1 METIS
6 VIQHHS
12 FTITEPQN
20 PTTGYTLSITTS
32 PSIQVI
38 NDTTIN
44 QSTRIG
50 ANQLRHWTLVPR
62 ELGIYYIV
70 LLNNRQ
76 WEDII
81 PYTKIIKIIVHT

>member
-6 VIQHHS
+6 VIQNHF
-12 FTITEPQN
+12 FTITELQN
-20 PTTGYTLSITTS
+20 ISTGYTLSITTS

-44 QSTRIG
+44 QSQHIG
-50 ANQLRHWTLVPR
+50 AGQLRYWTLVAR
-62 ELGIYYIV
+62 KVGIFYVV
-70 LLNNRQ
+70 LLHNRE

-81 PYTKIIKIIVHT
+81 PNTKIIKVHVL